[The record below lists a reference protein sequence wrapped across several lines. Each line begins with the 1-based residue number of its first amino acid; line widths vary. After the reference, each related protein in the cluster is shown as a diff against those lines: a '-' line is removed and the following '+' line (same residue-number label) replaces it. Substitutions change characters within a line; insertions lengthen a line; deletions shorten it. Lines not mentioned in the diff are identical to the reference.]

1 MEKKG
6 ILTMTSVVLPRK
18 PNGGT
23 HFCWRFVV
31 GVLVMVGVWTLCPS
45 AAVAEAN
52 AYYVPPTGAS
62 SPHDWSIVGN
72 WFRDTAGTTAMD
84 ALPGTNDQFLWN
96 YSALNG
102 KEIVIPTGTAASIH
116 TLELGTE
123 NVLGKLTIGDGAS
136 LKWGHTSYV
145 GKKGSSNE
153 LHVASG
159 GTLTTSSSTIVGFM
173 GTGTSGLYY
182 GSHILVDEGGTYNQ
196 KGNLLVIGEGYKGDA
211 FVENHG
217 KMYLDSWLIGGGFG
231 DSGQF
236 YTNKA
241 ASASTYIKGY
251 FRNYGTLTTSD
262 HSSTLILLGGCEN
275 GYGYFY
281 NEAGA
286 SASLMLPLYVG
297 SAFTNSYGYVYN
309 SGELTSTRQIYIG
322 GRGPT
327 DNSTLTSSSKY
338 PRGYFYNQKGGNLTL
353 KGELRM
359 GVVRYGRG
367 TLEIA
372 QGSTAT
378 LNGATKIGYAKYSQ
392 GTVTIHS
399 GGVLTNAGD
408 FVLGNLGY
416 GKMLVHGQF
425 VPTATTPFKIGANS
439 HTWEKSMGE
448 LEVSAGG
455 RYYGNRKGLEIATA
469 MNGTEGHV
477 LLAGNAKIEKPGTI
491 NMATGTTSV
500 ATFTIAGKGIL
511 QSAGLI
517 CVGVGSD
524 TTPVTTQ
531 SAKLVMSNDA
541 QITGMTSSLYI
552 APGVY
557 SRGEV
562 VVADN
567 AKISFSSPGYVDIA
581 RKSTTAEG
589 QLRLRGGTIVLETN
603 STIRVGYAG
612 SSASVCNGLLSGWG
626 RIDRLQPTLASGQ
639 GDVFIVMFGGAITA
653 DGEGEARDLDLSV
666 IRRVNYSDDFGN
678 NNSGTNGWY
687 AVNGGRLTYPC
698 RNGSNSNLGEY
709 YSRTEAKFVNSVHF
723 DFTGKNG
730 YLIGQLYANDRP
742 DIPSGLPADD
752 LAAKTLRLGV
762 WRATVNK
769 SYMDATNVTAETR
782 GSVTSANVKIRYNN
796 FILNAL
802 KDGEGAFDGD
812 QRLAVYWHSGA
823 ADGAW
828 RRVASADVASAE
840 AAGHVI
846 SATIPSSSEAWNLGF
861 FAVVA
866 ETKKGTNIIIR

>member
-1 MEKKG
+1 
-6 ILTMTSVVLPRK
+6 MTSAVLREK
-18 PNGGT
+18 PT
-23 HFCWRFVV
+23 V
-31 GVLVMVGVWTLCPS
+31 GSLCFRRVAVGALALAGACLLGPS
-45 AAVAEAN
+45 VAVAETN
-52 AYYVPPTGAS
+52 AYYVPQSGT
-62 SPHDWSIVGN
+62 SPYDWSIVGN

-123 NVLGKLTIGDGAS
+123 SVLGKLTIGDGAS

-262 HSSTLILLGGCEN
+262 HSSTLILLGGCDN

-327 DNSTLTSSSKY
+327 DNSTLTSNSKY

-367 TLEIA
+367 TLELA
-372 QGSTAT
+372 TGSAAT
-378 LNGATKIGYAKYSQ
+378 LSGAVKIGYAKYSQ
-392 GTVTIHS
+392 GSVNIHNNS
-399 GGVLTNAGD
+399 VLTNSGE

-416 GKMLVHGQF
+416 GKMLVHGHF
-425 VPTATTPFKIGANS
+425 VPTGNTPFKIGTNS
-439 HTWEKSMGE
+439 HTWENNKGE
-448 LEVSAGG
+448 LEISSNG
-455 RYYGNRKGLEIATA
+455 RYYGNRSGFEIATA
-469 MNGTEGHV
+469 ANGTEGHV
-477 LLAGNAKIEKPGTI
+477 LLTNTAKIEKPGTI

-500 ATFTIAGKGIL
+500 ATFTIAGNGIL
-511 QSAGLI
+511 QTAGAI
-517 CVGVGSD
+517 RVGVGSA
-524 TTPVTTQ
+524 TTAVTTQ

-541 QITGMTSSLYI
+541 WIASLAGSLYI
-552 APGVY
+552 ASGTY

-567 AKISFSSPGYVDIA
+567 AKISYSSPASLNIA
-581 RKSTTAEG
+581 NSSPTAEG
-589 QLRLRGGTIVLETN
+589 QLRLRGGTIVMATN
-603 STIRVGYAG
+603 SNIRVGCTA
-612 SSASVCNGLLSGWG
+612 AKERVCNGLLSGWG
-626 RIDRLQPTLASGQ
+626 RFDRLEPTLDSGK
-639 GDVFIVMFGGAITA
+639 GDVNIMIYGGAITA

-666 IRRVNYSDDFGN
+666 IRKVNLDDSLGD

-687 AVNGGRLTYPC
+687 AINKGRLTYPC
-698 RNGSNSNLGEY
+698 RNGACVNLGEY
-709 YSRTEAKFVNSVHF
+709 YSRDEVKFVNAVHF
-723 DFTGKNG
+723 DFVGKSG
-730 YLIGQLYANDRP
+730 YLIGQLYATDRD
-742 DIPSGLPADD
+742 DIPAGLPVDNPAE
-752 LAAKTLRLGV
+752 KTLRLGV
-762 WRATVNK
+762 WRATVNNDYK
-769 SYMDATNVTAETR
+769 NATNVTAATR
-782 GSVTSANVKIRYNN
+782 GTVSSAAVTVRYND
-796 FILNAL
+796 FLLNAL
-802 KDGEGAFDGD
+802 KDGAGALGD
-812 QRLAVYWHSGA
+812 DLRLTVYWHSGA
-823 ADGAW
+823 AAGAW
-828 RRVASADVASAE
+828 RRVKSVGAVEAETADHLVT
-840 AAGHVI
+840 
-846 SATIPSSSEAWNLGF
+846 ATLPSSSEAWNLGF

-866 ETKKGTNIIIR
+866 EPRKGTTIILR

>member
-1 MEKKG
+1 MNH
-6 ILTMTSVVLPRK
+6 VVLPRK
-18 PNGGT
+18 PNGGS
-23 HFCWRFVV
+23 HFCWRIVV
-31 GVLVMVGVWTLCPS
+31 GALAMVGMWTLCPS

-52 AYYVPPTGAS
+52 AYYVPPAEAS
-62 SPHDWSIVGN
+62 SPYDWSVVGN
-72 WFRDTAGTTAMD
+72 WFTDSAGTTALG

-102 KEIVIPTGTAASIH
+102 KEIVIPSGTDASIH
-116 TLELGTE
+116 TLELGTDT
-123 NVLGKLTIGDGAS
+123 VCGKLTVANGAS
-136 LKWGHTSYV
+136 LKWGHSSYV

-159 GTLTTSSSTIVGFM
+159 GKLTTASGTVVGYM
-173 GTGTSGLYY
+173 GTSNGSAWY
-182 GSHILVDEGGTYNQ
+182 GSRILVDKGGEYKQAGT
-196 KGNLLVIGEGYKGDA
+196 LLVIGDGYRGDA
-211 FVENHG
+211 TVENHG
-217 KMYLDSWLIGGGFG
+217 TMSLETWLVAGGFG
-231 DSGQF
+231 DTVQ
-236 YTNKA
+236 YCTNKVA
-241 ASASTYIKGY
+241 HSSTYIKGY
-251 FRNYGTLTTSD
+251 LRNSGTLTTA
-262 HSSTLILLGGCEN
+262 SSGSKLIVLGGVCN
-275 GYGYFY
+275 SRGYFY
-281 NEAGA
+281 NNAGA
-286 SASLMLPLYVG
+286 SASLNMATYVG
-297 SAFTNSYGYVYN
+297 SCTNAIGYVYN
-309 SGELTSTRQIYIG
+309 SGELTASRLVYLG
-322 GRGPT
+322 GRG
-327 DNSTLTSSSKY
+327 DYNSDKISTSSKY
-338 PRGYFYNQKGGNLTL
+338 PTGYLYNQAGGTL
-353 KGELRM
+353 ILNSDFRIGM
-359 GVVRYGRG
+359 VRYGCG
-367 TLEIA
+367 TLDIA

-392 GTVTIHS
+392 GTIDIHS

-469 MNGTEGHV
+469 MNGTHGHV

-500 ATFTIAGKGIL
+500 ATFTIAGNGIL

-666 IRRVNYSDDFGN
+666 IRRVNYSDDCGN

-709 YSRTEAKFVNSVHF
+709 YSRGEPKFVNSVHF
-723 DFTGKNG
+723 DFTDKDG

-802 KDGEGAFDGD
+802 KDGDGAFDGD

-866 ETKKGTNIIIR
+866 ETRKGTNIIIR

>member
-1 MEKKG
+1 
-6 ILTMTSVVLPRK
+6 MTSVILPRK
-18 PNGGT
+18 PNGGS
-23 HFCWRFVV
+23 HFCWRIVV
-31 GVLVMVGVWTLCPS
+31 GALVVIGMWTFCPS

-52 AYYVPPTGAS
+52 AYYVPPAGAS
-62 SPHDWSIVGN
+62 SPYDWSVVGN
-72 WFRDTAGTTAMD
+72 WFTDSAGTTALG

-102 KEIVIPTGTAASIH
+102 KEIVIPSGTVASIH
-116 TLELGTE
+116 TLELGTDT
-123 NVLGKLTIGDGAS
+123 VRGKLTVSDGAS
-136 LKWGHTSYV
+136 FQWGHSSYV

-159 GTLTTSSSTIVGFM
+159 GKLTTASGTVVGYM
-173 GTGTSGLYY
+173 GTSNGTAWY
-182 GSHILVDEGGTYNQ
+182 GSRILVDEGGEYKQAGT
-196 KGNLLVIGEGYKGDA
+196 LLVIGDGYRGDA
-211 FVENHG
+211 TVENHG
-217 KMYLDSWLIGGGFG
+217 TMSLETWLVAGGFG
-231 DSGQF
+231 DTAQ
-236 YTNKA
+236 YCTNKVA
-241 ASASTYIKGY
+241 HSSTYIKGY
-251 FRNYGTLTTSD
+251 LRNSGTLTTA
-262 HSSTLILLGGCEN
+262 SSGSKLIVLGGVCN
-275 GYGYFY
+275 SRGYFY
-281 NEAGA
+281 NNAGA
-286 SASLMLPLYVG
+286 SASLNMATYVG
-297 SAFTNSYGYVYN
+297 SCTNAIGYVYN
-309 SGELTSTRQIYIG
+309 SGELTASRLVYLG
-322 GRGPT
+322 GRG
-327 DNSTLTSSSKY
+327 DYNNDKVSTSSKY
-338 PRGYFYNQKGGNLTL
+338 PTGYLYNQAGGTL
-353 KGELRM
+353 ILNSDFRIGTL
-359 GVVRYGRG
+359 RYGRG
-367 TLEIA
+367 TLDIA
-372 QGSTAT
+372 NGSKAT
-378 LNGATKIGYAKYSQ
+378 LKGATKIGYAKYSQ

-581 RKSTTAEG
+581 RKSPTADG

-709 YSRTEAKFVNSVHF
+709 YSRGEPKFVNSVHF

-730 YLIGQLYANDRP
+730 YLIGQLYANDRS

-802 KDGEGAFDGD
+802 KDGEGTFDGD

-846 SATIPSSSEAWNLGF
+846 SATIPSSGEAWNLGF

-866 ETKKGTNIIIR
+866 ETKKGSNIIIR